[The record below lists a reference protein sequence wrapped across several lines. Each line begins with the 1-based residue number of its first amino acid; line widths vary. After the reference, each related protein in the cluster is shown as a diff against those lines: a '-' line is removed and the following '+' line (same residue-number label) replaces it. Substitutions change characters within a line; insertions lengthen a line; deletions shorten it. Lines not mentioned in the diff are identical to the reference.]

1 MGGSFRVSR
10 SVTHAPRARSGGR
23 GRLTLDGGL
32 GVGRI
37 AARARLLGL
46 FDFAT
51 GSLRADHR
59 RPHLVEQL
67 AHERLGEAGH
77 RGERLPPR
85 GARPPRPARSAAAPS
100 RVAPRILPSLEEGLP
115 PVDGIA
121 AVCRA
126 ALGGGYGR
134 VGYAPSGKGLVE
146 DGGAGGLKPSATLR
160 ASVADPAAFASVYAQ
175 SPRSSAHRRGTPRRP
190 TSPSAASRQS
200 GWRMATESGTRRPPT
215 THRSCMS
222 SANTRTPSNHR

>member
-1 MGGSFRVSR
+1 MLECPICCWSHFGAF
-10 SVTHAPRARSGGR
+10 PC
-23 GRLTLDGGL
+23 LMW
-32 GVGRI
+32 
-37 AARARLLGL
+37 
-46 FDFAT
+46 
-51 GSLRADHR
+51 
-59 RPHLVEQL
+59 L

-100 RVAPRILPSLEEGLP
+100 RVAPRVLPSPEEGLS

-134 VGYAPSGKGLVE
+134 VGYTPSGKGLVE

-160 ASVADPAAFASVYAQ
+160 ASVADPAAFFT
-175 SPRSSAHRRGTPRRP
+175 RRAPVAP
-190 TSPSAASRQS
+190 PSAAVRRGARPHHRRPAGSPGG
-200 GWRMATESGTRRPPT
+200 GWRPGAGRGGLPRRTGAACPPRTHGRRRT
-215 THRSCMS
+215 TD
-222 SANTRTPSNHR
+222 TPRAPP